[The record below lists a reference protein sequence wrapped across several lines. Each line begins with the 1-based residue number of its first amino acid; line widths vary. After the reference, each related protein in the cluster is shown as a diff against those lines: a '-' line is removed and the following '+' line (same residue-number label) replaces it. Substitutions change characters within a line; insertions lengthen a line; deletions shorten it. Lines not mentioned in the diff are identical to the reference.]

1 MSDNKEIGTGL
12 PEPDDEKSVAGTCP
26 NCGSDIPAEAPG
38 GICPKCALIEAAAPP
53 ESGTIPMSG
62 PGFEPPSLEK
72 IAGAFPQLEIIELI
86 GCGGMG
92 AVYKARQPNLDR
104 NVALKILPPSLA
116 ESPAF
121 TERFSREGR
130 LLAKLNHPNIVGVY
144 DFGESGGFYFLLME
158 FVDGVNL
165 RQAMRAGRF
174 TPEQAIGIVPEVCA
188 ALQFAHD
195 EGVLHRDIK
204 PENILL
210 DAKGRVKIAD
220 FGIAKLVGEG
230 AADDVTLTGTMMPG
244 TPQYMAPE
252 QIEHPNIVDHR
263 ADIYSLG
270 VVFYEMLTGEL
281 PMGRFAAPSEK
292 TAVNS
297 QIDEI
302 VFRSLEKERDRRQ
315 QSASQVRTEIE
326 GISVETLAKIRH
338 PGYEIPVAGQST
350 KIPSGGNR
358 AAWVVGTGIV
368 LLLLFY
374 ITLVFANQASA
385 MQTEQ
390 ELARANRLAKEALV
404 KKDLLQTQVVELQNQ
419 IRKSPDSPESDKAR
433 EELVELNA
441 ELGQISDKHT
451 VVASNGVVTPVAPII
466 VIALLFFGI
475 CLPGTI
481 MGWRSLRRIRA
492 LGLSEGKG
500 SALFAAL
507 FLPLLFLSCLFAGF
521 SGLILNRA
529 PDWIGILIAAI
540 ALPVWIASLG
550 ISIWW
555 TRKWAGSPATDQ
567 ERAMA
572 LEKLSRPV
580 NPWPLR
586 ILWLL
591 IIVTIGAL
599 PLLLLAR
606 VGFSLGFFEILII
619 GGLLA
624 GFAVLIA
631 ALFKKGTTKE
641 LPANH
646 NPWPKRVFW
655 LIVILFV
662 IPPVLGALGL
672 VIPYFAFRD
681 TNRGDYIV
689 EVQDLEQVD
698 NVVRFNIYTHLYG
711 EDDIVFRFRYTGPAF
726 SVDGSPEQNDLLP
739 GDSTEWRITKTKTT
753 HYERITLAFPDKRRA
768 NMAAQWIQRTVKP
781 PGKANRDITYIEF
794 FDVTAA
800 ERGRW
805 RAWLD
810 AKSDASPG
818 TGKLQ

>member
-12 PEPDDEKSVAGTCP
+12 PESDDEKSVAGICP
-26 NCGSDIPAEAPG
+26 NCGSEIPEEAPG

-62 PGFEPPSLEK
+62 PGFVPPSLEK
-72 IAGAFPQLEIIELI
+72 IAGAFPQLEIIELV

-104 NVALKILPPSLA
+104 YVALKILPPSLA

-130 LLAKLNHPNIVGVY
+130 LLAKLSHPNIVGVY
-144 DFGESGGFYFLLME
+144 DFGESGGFYFLMME

-174 TPEQAIGIVPEVCA
+174 TPEQAIEIVPEVCE

-230 AADDVTLTGTMMPG
+230 AAADVALTGTMMPG

-292 TAVNS
+292 TAVDS

-326 GISVETLAKIRH
+326 GVSVETLAKIRH
-338 PGYEIPVAGQST
+338 PGYEIPVAGQGPD
-350 KIPSGGNR
+350 IPSGGNR
-358 AAWVVGTGIV
+358 AAWVVGTGVV
-368 LLLLFY
+368 LLLLFC
-374 ITLVFANQASA
+374 ITLLFANQAGA
-385 MQTEQ
+385 MQMRQ
-390 ELARANRLAKEALV
+390 EATRASRIVKEAAL
-404 KKDLLQTQVVELQNQ
+404 KKDLLQTRVAELQNQ
-419 IRKSPDSPESDKAR
+419 IRKNPDSPESDKAR
-433 EELVELNA
+433 KELSELNTEIEQMA
-441 ELGQISDKHT
+441 DRHT
-451 VVASNGVVTPVAPII
+451 VVAPTVVLTPVAPFI
-466 VIALLFFGI
+466 VTGLIFFCV

-507 FLPLLFLSCLFAGF
+507 FLPLLFLSGLFVGF

-540 ALPVWIASLG
+540 VLPVWVASLG
-550 ISIWW
+550 IAIWR
-555 TRKWAGSPATDQ
+555 TRKWLDSPATEQ
-567 ERAMA
+567 ERALA
-572 LEKLSRPV
+572 LEIVSRPV
-580 NPWPLR
+580 NPWPLQ

-591 IIVTIGAL
+591 IVAILVSL
-599 PLLLLAR
+599 PLLFTAR
-606 VGFSLGFFEILII
+606 IGTTLGFFELLII
-619 GGLLA
+619 GGILA
-624 GFAVLIA
+624 GFAGLLT
-631 ALFKKGTTKE
+631 ALFRRGTSKE
-641 LPANH
+641 TPANY

-655 LIVILFV
+655 LIIILFV
-662 IPPVLGALGL
+662 IPPVLGAIGL

-681 TNRGDYIV
+681 TNLGNYTV
-689 EVQDLEQVD
+689 EVQNLEQVD

-711 EDDIVFRFRYTGPAF
+711 EDDVVFRFRYTGPAF
-726 SVDGSPEQNDLLP
+726 SVEGSPWQNSLIP
-739 GDSTEWRITKTKTT
+739 GDSTEWRITRTNAD

-768 NMAAQWIQRTVKP
+768 NMAVRWIQATGKP
-781 PGKANRDITYIEF
+781 PGKANRDITYIKF
-794 FDVTAA
+794 FDVAA
-800 ERGRW
+800 ERGSW

-810 AKSDASPG
+810 AKSDPSPG
-818 TGKLQ
+818 AGKLK